1 MKKIVAV
8 AALAATLVGCAHGQD
23 VKANANAGFAPEAMR
38 LWSRPQEFGYTLGE
52 RLQGEAS
59 YNCVLMFICWG
70 AEGGGDIFG
79 SISNAI
85 GALSPFRFGGAS
97 VKEADP
103 LVNAAAANAVLSAPT
118 ETDGIYVLNHETDS
132 FNIFLYSRR
141 SARVIG
147 KAMRLH
153 PIGEVSQE
161 RADKERFLRAMSG
174 GGSVIQMPS
183 SFGEV
188 R

>member
-1 MKKIVAV
+1 MKKILAL

-23 VKANANAGFAPEAMR
+23 VKANANAGLAPEAMR
-38 LWSRPQEFGYTLGE
+38 MWSRPQEYGYTLGE

-59 YNCVLMFICWG
+59 YNCVLYFICWG
-70 AEGGGDIFG
+70 AEGGGDVFSSLFG
-79 SISNAI
+79 VV
-85 GALSPFRFGGAS
+85 GALLPFGGGAKS
-97 VKEADP
+97 SDP
-103 LVNAAAANAVLSAPT
+103 LVNAAAANAVLTAPT

-132 FNIFLYSRR
+132 LNIFVYSRR

-161 RADKERFLRAMSG
+161 RADKERFLHAMSG
-174 GGSVIQMPS
+174 ANIHMPS
-183 SFGEV
+183 TFGEV
-188 R
+188 H